1 MSTAGNS
8 FKQQS
13 LNKPH
18 FWTQKPQHT
27 NSHASRPVERWQ
39 DITHSFAMLVAFW
52 MYMLCVWVCASVS
65 APVCTTAFVS
75 RPCMRASVV
84 FFLPQYELETLS
96 VCEYIASS
104 PVFKFMYP
112 TVELATLFSR
122 VYFVFPCS
130 IFVFCF
136 SLTFI
141 FDDDG
146 NLTQSTGDRVLPELA
161 PGRIRASVKKRGKEL
176 TIIFGSTCFS
186 ARQRQ

>member
-1 MSTAGNS
+1 MFRWKRPIDRELFCCILSSYLGFVSFFLDRQKKKPFAHFSISKTGEVHRADKEIISDRKQEKEKNLERQKKKPRERLHLVLMSTAGNS

-39 DITHSFAMLVAFW
+39 DITHSFAMLVAFC

-84 FFLPQYELETLS
+84 FFSSTIWAGDS
-96 VCEYIASS
+96 V
-104 PVFKFMYP
+104 
-112 TVELATLFSR
+112 
-122 VYFVFPCS
+122 
-130 IFVFCF
+130 
-136 SLTFI
+136 
-141 FDDDG
+141 
-146 NLTQSTGDRVLPELA
+146 
-161 PGRIRASVKKRGKEL
+161 SVW
-176 TIIFGSTCFS
+176 IYC
-186 ARQRQ
+186 